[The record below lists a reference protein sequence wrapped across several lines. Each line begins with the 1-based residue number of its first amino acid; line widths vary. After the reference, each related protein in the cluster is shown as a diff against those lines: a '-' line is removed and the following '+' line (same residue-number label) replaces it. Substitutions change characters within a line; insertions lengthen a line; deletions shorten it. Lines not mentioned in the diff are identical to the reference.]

1 MSQFSSCTLATLF
14 GAAVGAGVTYMLLK
28 DKDELAEHFDEG
40 MQIIDKVAE
49 DLEERVTEF
58 FDTVEKSFSEKTDN
72 QQEDDGK
79 HSEHDSNTNTLVVA
93 DSGAEPKPAT

>member
-40 MQIIDKVAE
+40 MQIIDKVAD
-49 DLEERVTEF
+49 DLEVRFTEF
-58 FDTVEKSFSEKTDN
+58 FDSVEKSFSSETDSKDVTDTK
-72 QQEDDGK
+72 QSDDSTSTVEVSDTG
-79 HSEHDSNTNTLVVA
+79 A
-93 DSGAEPKPAT
+93 DPKPAV

>member
-40 MQIIDKVAE
+40 MQIIDKVAD
-49 DLEERVTEF
+49 DLEVRVTDF
-58 FDTVEKSFSEKTDN
+58 FDSVEKSFSSETDSKDVTDTK
-72 QQEDDGK
+72 QSDDSTSAVEVSDTGVNG
-79 HSEHDSNTNTLVVA
+79 HLF
-93 DSGAEPKPAT
+93 

>member
-40 MQIIDKVAE
+40 MQIIDKVAD
-49 DLEERVTEF
+49 DLEVRVTEF
-58 FDTVEKSFSEKTDN
+58 FDSVEKSFSSGSDDKTETTEE
-72 QQEDDGK
+72 Q
-79 HSEHDSNTNTLVVA
+79 SEIKTIENKPLV
-93 DSGAEPKPAT
+93 